1 MTTKIAF
8 VLCLALLGAVLL
20 SAQSRPAVAGED
32 CLAAVKQVRAQAA
45 QLGDAE
51 KQQKIEKLLKLA
63 EDEVKTEQDPEECL
77 DYVKDAQKLLKK

>member
-1 MTTKIAF
+1 MTIQTRIVTF
-8 VLCLALLGAVLL
+8 LALLGASLFTVMQP
-20 SAQSRPAVAGED
+20 SAWAAED
-32 CLAAVKQVRAQAA
+32 CLAAVKQVREQAA
-45 QLGDAE
+45 QLNDAA

>member
-1 MTTKIAF
+1 MTTKIAIAAF
-8 VLCLALLGAVLL
+8 LALSGAVFF
-20 SAQSRPAVAGED
+20 SVTHSPAWAGED
-32 CLAAVKQVRAQAA
+32 CLAEVKQVRAQAA